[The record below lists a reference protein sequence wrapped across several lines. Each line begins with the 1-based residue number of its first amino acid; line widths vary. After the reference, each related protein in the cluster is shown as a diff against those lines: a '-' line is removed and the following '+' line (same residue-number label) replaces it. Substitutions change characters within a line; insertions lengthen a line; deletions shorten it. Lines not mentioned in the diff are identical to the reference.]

1 MLTARFMKL
10 FALFRFKKYA
20 EPMELNL
27 SRPHFSFITL
37 KDFEDEDKEID
48 VLRMKRIEAERKGA
62 NINNT
67 MANLI
72 KQIEGDKVS
81 DLHTVKEESDL
92 DRHEEEFDYP
102 KGQDRD

>member
-1 MLTARFMKL
+1 MKL
-10 FALFRFKKYA
+10 FALFRLKKYS
-20 EPMELNL
+20 EPLELNL

-72 KQIEGDKVS
+72 K
-81 DLHTVKEESDL
+81 
-92 DRHEEEFDYP
+92 
-102 KGQDRD
+102 